1 MFSIPLF
8 LQGATDSATGAASNT
23 AAASGIIETTK
34 EITLWEMI
42 ASGGW
47 YIMVPMGI
55 MSVIMIYISIER
67 FLAINKAARG
77 ENSFMQKVKEYIHD
91 GKLDAARN
99 LCTTTDNPYARMV
112 EKGISKIGKP
122 LKDIEAS
129 IENVGKVEVSKLEKG
144 VSLLATIAGAA
155 PMIGFLGTVI
165 GMIMTFNEMRV
176 DGQVEIEAL
185 SGGIMMAMVTTVAGL
200 VIGIISYVMYNML
213 VAKVGDVIAKMEST
227 SLDFLDL
234 LDEPGK

>member
-1 MFSIPLF
+1 MFNIPILAQTD
-8 LQGATDSATGAASNT
+8 LGEAASTAASGAT
-23 AAASGIIETTK
+23 GIIETTK

-42 ASGGW
+42 QAGGW
-47 YIMVPMGI
+47 YIMVPMAI
-55 MSVIMIYISIER
+55 MSVLLIYISIER

-77 ENSFMQKVKEYIHD
+77 ENSFMQKVKEYIHE
-91 GKLDAARN
+91 GKIDAARN
-99 LCTTTDNPYARMV
+99 LCATTDNPYARMV
-112 EKGISKIGKP
+112 EKGITKIGKP

-165 GMIMTFNEMRV
+165 GMIMTFNEMRI
-176 DGQVEIEAL
+176 DGQVEIQAL

-200 VIGIISYVMYNML
+200 ILGIFSYIMYNML
-213 VAKVGDVIAKMEST
+213 VAKVGDVISKMETT
-227 SLDFLDL
+227 SLEFLDL

>member
-1 MFSIPLF
+1 MFNIPILAQTD
-8 LQGATDSATGAASNT
+8 LGEAASTAVSGAT
-23 AAASGIIETTK
+23 GIIETTK

-42 ASGGW
+42 QAGGW
-47 YIMVPMGI
+47 YIMVPMAI
-55 MSVIMIYISIER
+55 MSVLLIYISIER

-77 ENSFMQKVKEYIHD
+77 ENSFMQKVKEYIHE
-91 GKLDAARN
+91 GKIDAARN
-99 LCTTTDNPYARMV
+99 LCATTDNPYARMV
-112 EKGISKIGKP
+112 EKGITKIGKP

-165 GMIMTFNEMRV
+165 GMIMTFNEMRI
-176 DGQVEIEAL
+176 DGQVEIQAL

-200 VIGIISYVMYNML
+200 ILGIFSYIMYNML
-213 VAKVGDVIAKMEST
+213 VAKVGDVISKMETT
-227 SLDFLDL
+227 SLEFLDL

>member
-1 MFSIPLF
+1 MFNIPLF
-8 LQGATDSATGAASNT
+8 IQEGAAQVTNVEGGG
-23 AAASGIIETTK
+23 ASGIVETTK

-47 YIMVPMGI
+47 YIMIPMGI

-67 FLAINKAARG
+67 FLAINRAARG
-77 ENSFMQKVKEYIHD
+77 ERNFMQKVKEYVHE

-99 LCTTTDNPYARMV
+99 LCATTDNPYARMV

-155 PMIGFLGTVI
+155 PMIGFLGTVV
-165 GMIMTFNEMRV
+165 GMIMTFNEMRI

-200 VIGIISYVMYNML
+200 IIGILSYVMYNLL
-213 VAKVGDVIAKMEST
+213 VSKVGDVIAKMEST

>member
-1 MFSIPLF
+1 MFNIPILAQAD
-8 LQGATDSATGAASNT
+8 LGEAASTAVSGAT
-23 AAASGIIETTK
+23 GIIETTK

-42 ASGGW
+42 QAGGW
-47 YIMVPMGI
+47 YIMVPMAI
-55 MSVIMIYISIER
+55 MSVLLIYISIER

-77 ENSFMQKVKEYIHD
+77 ENSFMQKVKEYIHE
-91 GKLDAARN
+91 GKIDAARN
-99 LCTTTDNPYARMV
+99 LCATTDNPYARMV
-112 EKGISKIGKP
+112 EKGITKIGKP

-165 GMIMTFNEMRV
+165 GMIMTFNEMRI
-176 DGQVEIEAL
+176 DGQVEIQAL

-200 VIGIISYVMYNML
+200 ILGIFSYIMYNML
-213 VAKVGDVIAKMEST
+213 VAKVGDVISKMETT
-227 SLDFLDL
+227 SLEFLDL